1 MLKNFIITPKGQFA
15 TAFGACVVLTVVAAV
30 VSNSSAPD
38 YAVTLRLSH
47 DRVAGSIAD
56 LSAYKFKELIEENS
70 GGKVTVAIYPN
81 NGLSAGDQQKA
92 VEMLKDGA
100 IDIQICSATDLYKL
114 DQRFGTFWLPFLFDN
129 EDQAYFFAKDET
141 VNETIQSWL
150 TPHKLD
156 LLTMHTTGALE
167 LSNNNRVVDSP
178 DDLEGLK
185 IRVAPSDF
193 AGDVIA
199 ELGAEPVE
207 LDFSEVPHALEQGE
221 IQGLTSNL
229 ALYLSSKLYETQP
242 YITLW
247 NGMYDVQVWVAN
259 EESLGK
265 LDDKLKT
272 AFTKSLTETVTWQ
285 HNLFTEFKKLYLK
298 TLEQKGVTI
307 TNLDDAQRQA
317 FREKVKPIYNK
328 YIEALG
334 NDTLLFFLS
343 HRGVEVDQITPL
355 VPIEYNIQK
364 QAEAAAAETVE
375 AVKDVVPVET
385 TEPAE
390 ETAPV
395 AEETT
400 PAAEEAAPAEETAP
414 VAEETTP
421 AAEEAAPAEE
431 TAPVAEETT
440 PAADEAAPAEET
452 APVAEE
458 TAPAAEEAAPAEET
472 APVAEETAPAA
483 EEAAPAE
490 ETAPVAEETAPA
502 AEEATPAEETAPVA
516 EETAPAA
523 EEAAPAEETAP
534 VAEETAPA
542 AEEAAPVAEETA
554 PATEEATPAETALAA
569 EEAAPAETAPVAEET
584 APAADEA
591 APAETAPVAQETIP
605 ATEIVP
611 AQPAPVAEETAP
623 AAEEAVLAEV
633 TTEPA
638 PAPVAEPAPVVEP
651 APAPVAEVPAAPVSG
666 PELHG
671 LVEDDPAVAGFKPV
685 VEDYASAS
693 GFEPVVTENA
703 ALSGQGRTG
712 LVEDIP
718 EVSGFDPIIED
729 YASASGFLPVVEET
743 PAVQGFEPVTTAPR
757 YLHDDRVYQRH
768 VAPARSYNEP
778 RYYRDY
784 RETAPQGF
792 EDSYDYGYDYGYGYD
807 YYAAP
812 RGFDNGCAV
821 PAPRHMAPRGFEPE
835 YRAPAPRHMA
845 PRAPAPVQYQAIPE
859 QSTIQYIEVAP
870 GKFQA
875 VQVTPLQEVQIAPVP
890 APKPK
895 PLPPKAPKAPA
906 PVAPAPAPVAPAPA
920 PVAPAPVPAVAPAPV
935 PAVAPAPVPEVQPA
949 VVQPATAPENEAPAS
964 ITQEPAAP
972 APVEAAPVAVPAEA
986 PVEAAPV
993 AEPAVVEAAPAEAA
1007 PVAVPAEAP
1016 AAPAAAPAEAA
1027 PAA

>member
-129 EDQAYFFAKDET
+129 EEQAYFFAKDET
-141 VNETIQSWL
+141 VNETLQSWL

-167 LSNNNRVVDSP
+167 LSNNNRVIDSP

-193 AGDVIA
+193 ASTVIS

-242 YITLW
+242 YLTLW

-343 HRGVEVDQITPL
+343 HRGVDVDQITPL

-385 TEPAE
+385 TEPA
-390 ETAPV
+390 
-395 AEETT
+395 
-400 PAAEEAAPAEETAP
+400 PAEE
-414 VAEETTP
+414 V
-421 AAEEAAPAEE
+421 
-431 TAPVAEETT
+431 
-440 PAADEAAPAEET
+440 

-458 TAPAAEEAAPAEET
+458 TAPAEEAAPAEEV
-472 APVAEETAPAA
+472 APVAEETAPA
-483 EEAAPAE
+483 EEV
-490 ETAPVAEETAPA
+490 APVAEETAPA
-502 AEEATPAEETAPVA
+502 EEAAPVTEETAPAEEVAPVA
-516 EETAPAA
+516 EETAPA
-523 EEAAPAEETAP
+523 EEAAPAEEVAP

-542 AEEAAPVAEETA
+542 EEA
-554 PATEEATPAETALAA
+554 
-569 EEAAPAETAPVAEET
+569 
-584 APAADEA
+584 
-591 APAETAPVAQETIP
+591 APVAQETIP
-605 ATEIVP
+605 AIELTP

-638 PAPVAEPAPVVEP
+638 PVAD
-651 APAPVAEVPAAPVSG
+651 PAPVAEVPAAPVSG
-666 PELHG
+666 SELHG
-671 LVEDDPAVAGFKPV
+671 LVEDDPAVPGFKPV

-703 ALSGQGRTG
+703 ALSGQGRSG

-718 EVSGFDPIIED
+718 EVSGFAPIIED

-768 VAPARSYNEP
+768 VAPPRGYNEP
-778 RYYRDY
+778 RQYRDYRDY

-821 PAPRHMAPRGFEPE
+821 PAPRHMAPRGFEPD

-845 PRAPAPVQYQAIPE
+845 PRGFEPDYRAPAPRHMVPRAPAPGQYQAIPE

-875 VQVTPLQEVQIAPVP
+875 VQVTPLQEVKIAPVP
-890 APKPK
+890 APKPMPK
-895 PLPPKAPKAPA
+895 PLPPKAPKAPAPAPVAPA

-920 PVAPAPVPAVAPAPV
+920 VVPVAPAPVA

-949 VVQPATAPENEAPAS
+949 VVQPATAPETEAPAS

-972 APVEAAPVAVPAEA
+972 APVEAAPVATPVEAA
-986 PVEAAPV
+986 PVEAAP
-993 AEPAVVEAAPAEAA
+993 AAPE
-1007 PVAVPAEAP
+1007 

>member
-265 LDDKLKT
+265 LDDKLKA

-390 ETAPV
+390 ETAP
-395 AEETT
+395 
-400 PAAEEAAPAEETAP
+400 
-414 VAEETTP
+414 
-421 AAEEAAPAEE
+421 
-431 TAPVAEETT
+431 
-440 PAADEAAPAEET
+440 
-452 APVAEE
+452 
-458 TAPAAEEAAPAEET
+458 AAEEAAPAEET

-490 ETAPVAEETAPA
+490 IAPVAEETAPAAEEAAPAEETAPVAAETAPAAEEAAPAETAPVAEETAPA
-502 AEEATPAEETAPVA
+502 AEEAAPAETAPVA

-534 VAEETAPA
+534 VAAETAP
-542 AEEAAPVAEETA
+542 
-554 PATEEATPAETALAA
+554 AA

-584 APAADEA
+584 APAAEEAAPAETAPVAEETAPAAEEA

-638 PAPVAEPAPVVEP
+638 PAVEPAPAPVAEPAPVVEP

-671 LVEDDPAVAGFKPV
+671 LVEDAPAVAGFKPV

-906 PVAPAPAPVAPAPA
+906 PAPVAPAPAPVAPAPA

-949 VVQPATAPENEAPAS
+949 VVQPATAPETEAPAS

-972 APVEAAPVAVPAEA
+972 APVEPVPVAVPAEAPAA

-993 AEPAVVEAAPAEAA
+993 AEPAVVEAAPAPAETA

>member
-265 LDDKLKT
+265 LDDKLKA

-395 AEETT
+395 AEET
-400 PAAEEAAPAEETAP
+400 
-414 VAEETTP
+414 
-421 AAEEAAPAEE
+421 
-431 TAPVAEETT
+431 
-440 PAADEAAPAEET
+440 
-452 APVAEE
+452 
-458 TAPAAEEAAPAEET
+458 APAAEEAAPAEET

-490 ETAPVAEETAPA
+490 TAPVAEETAPV
-502 AEEATPAEETAPVA
+502 AEEAAPAETAPVA

-523 EEAAPAEETAP
+523 EEAAPAETAP
-534 VAEETAPA
+534 
-542 AEEAAPVAEETA
+542 
-554 PATEEATPAETALAA
+554 AA

-584 APAADEA
+584 APAAEEA

-611 AQPAPVAEETAP
+611 AQPAPIAEETAP

-638 PAPVAEPAPVVEP
+638 PAVEPAPVAEPAPVVE
-651 APAPVAEVPAAPVSG
+651 PAPVAEVPAAPVSG

-671 LVEDDPAVAGFKPV
+671 LVEDDPAVPGFKPV

-821 PAPRHMAPRGFEPE
+821 PAPRHMAPRGFEPD

-890 APKPK
+890 APKPMPK
-895 PLPPKAPKAPA
+895 PLPPKAPK
-906 PVAPAPAPVAPAPA
+906 APAPAPVAPAPA
-920 PVAPAPVPAVAPAPV
+920 PVPAVAPVAPAPV

-949 VVQPATAPENEAPAS
+949 VVQPATAPETEAPAS

-986 PVEAAPV
+986 PV
-993 AEPAVVEAAPAEAA
+993 AEPAPAPAETA

>member
-390 ETAPV
+390 EIAPV
-395 AEETT
+395 AEETTPAAEEAAPAEETT

-414 VAEETTP
+414 VAEETAP

-431 TAPVAEETT
+431 TAPAAE
-440 PAADEAAPAEET
+440 EAAPAET

-502 AEEATPAEETAPVA
+502 AEEAAPAETAPVA
-516 EETAPAA
+516 EETAP
-523 EEAAPAEETAP
+523 
-534 VAEETAPA
+534 
-542 AEEAAPVAEETA
+542 
-554 PATEEATPAETALAA
+554 AA

-584 APAADEA
+584 APAAEEA
-591 APAETAPVAQETIP
+591 APAETTPVDQETIP

-638 PAPVAEPAPVVEP
+638 PAVEPAPAPVAEPAPVVEP
-651 APAPVAEVPAAPVSG
+651 VPAPVAEAPAAPVSG

-906 PVAPAPAPVAPAPA
+906 PAPVAPAPAPVAPAPAPVAPAPA

-935 PAVAPAPVPEVQPA
+935 PEVQPA
-949 VVQPATAPENEAPAS
+949 VVQPATAPETEAPAS

-972 APVEAAPVAVPAEA
+972 APVEPVPVAVPAEAPAA

-993 AEPAVVEAAPAEAA
+993 AEPAVVEAAPAPAETA

>member
-355 VPIEYNIQK
+355 IPIEYNIQK

-431 TAPVAEETT
+431 TAPVAEETA
-440 PAADEAAPAEET
+440 PAAEEAAPAEETAPAAEEAAPAET

-483 EEAAPAE
+483 K
-490 ETAPVAEETAPA
+490 
-502 AEEATPAEETAPVA
+502 
-516 EETAPAA
+516 
-523 EEAAPAEETAP
+523 EAAPAEETAP

-542 AEEAAPVAEETA
+542 AEEAAPAETAPVAEETA
-554 PATEEATPAETALAA
+554 PAA

-584 APAADEA
+584 APAAEEA
-591 APAETAPVAQETIP
+591 APAETAPVDQETIP

-638 PAPVAEPAPVVEP
+638 PAVEPAPAPVAEPAPVVEP
-651 APAPVAEVPAAPVSG
+651 VPAPVAEAPAAPVSG

-906 PVAPAPAPVAPAPA
+906 PAPVAPAPAPVAPAPAPVAPAPA

-935 PAVAPAPVPEVQPA
+935 PEVQPA
-949 VVQPATAPENEAPAS
+949 VVQPATAPETEAPAS

-972 APVEAAPVAVPAEA
+972 APVEPVPVAVPAEAPAA

-993 AEPAVVEAAPAEAA
+993 AEPAVVEAAPAPAETA

>member
-129 EDQAYFFAKDET
+129 EEQAYFFAKDET
-141 VNETIQSWL
+141 VNETLQSWL

-167 LSNNNRVVDSP
+167 LSNNNRVIDSP

-193 AGDVIA
+193 ASTVIS

-242 YITLW
+242 YLTLW

-343 HRGVEVDQITPL
+343 HRGVDVDQITPL

-385 TEPAE
+385 TEPA
-390 ETAPV
+390 
-395 AEETT
+395 
-400 PAAEEAAPAEETAP
+400 PAEE
-414 VAEETTP
+414 V
-421 AAEEAAPAEE
+421 
-431 TAPVAEETT
+431 
-440 PAADEAAPAEET
+440 

-458 TAPAAEEAAPAEET
+458 TAPAEEAAPAEEV
-472 APVAEETAPAA
+472 APVAEETAPA
-483 EEAAPAE
+483 EEAAPTE
-490 ETAPVAEETAPA
+490 EVAPVAEETAPA
-502 AEEATPAEETAPVA
+502 EEAVPAKEV
-516 EETAPAA
+516 
-523 EEAAPAEETAP
+523 AP

-542 AEEAAPVAEETA
+542 AEEAAPVTEETA
-554 PATEEATPAETALAA
+554 PA
-569 EEAAPAETAPVAEET
+569 EEAAPAEEVAPVAEET
-584 APAADEA
+584 APAEEA
-591 APAETAPVAQETIP
+591 APAEEVAPVAEETAPAEEAAPVAQETIP
-605 ATEIVP
+605 AIELTP

-638 PAPVAEPAPVVEP
+638 P
-651 APAPVAEVPAAPVSG
+651 VAEVPAAPVSG
-666 PELHG
+666 SELHG
-671 LVEDDPAVAGFKPV
+671 LVEDDPAVPGFKPV

-703 ALSGQGRTG
+703 ALSGQGRSG

-743 PAVQGFEPVTTAPR
+743 PAVQGFEPITTAPR

-768 VAPARSYNEP
+768 VAPPRGYNEP
-778 RYYRDY
+778 RQYRDYRDY

-821 PAPRHMAPRGFEPE
+821 PAPRHMAPRGFEPD

-845 PRAPAPVQYQAIPE
+845 PRGFEPDYRAPAPHHMVPRAPAPGQYQAIPE

-875 VQVTPLQEVQIAPVP
+875 VQVTPLQEVKIAPVP
-890 APKPK
+890 APKPMPK
-895 PLPPKAPKAPA
+895 PLPPKAPKAPAPAPVAPA

-920 PVAPAPVPAVAPAPV
+920 VVPVAPAPVA

-949 VVQPATAPENEAPAS
+949 VVQPATAPETEAPAS

-972 APVEAAPVAVPAEA
+972 APVEAAPVAA

-993 AEPAVVEAAPAEAA
+993 ATPVEAAPVEAAPAAPEAA
-1007 PVAVPAEAP
+1007 PVEAP

>member
-355 VPIEYNIQK
+355 IPIEYNIQK

-390 ETAPV
+390 ETAP
-395 AEETT
+395 
-400 PAAEEAAPAEETAP
+400 AAEEAAPAEETAP
-414 VAEETTP
+414 VAEETAPAAEEAAPAEIAPVAEETAP

-431 TAPVAEETT
+431 TAPVAAETA
-440 PAADEAAPAEET
+440 PAAEEAAPAETAPVAEETAPAAEEAAPAET

-490 ETAPVAEETAPA
+490 TAPVAEETAP
-502 AEEATPAEETAPVA
+502 
-516 EETAPAA
+516 
-523 EEAAPAEETAP
+523 
-534 VAEETAPA
+534 
-542 AEEAAPVAEETA
+542 
-554 PATEEATPAETALAA
+554 AA

-584 APAADEA
+584 APAAEEA
-591 APAETAPVAQETIP
+591 APAETTPVAQETIP

-638 PAPVAEPAPVVEP
+638 PAVEPAPAPVAEPAPVVEP

-671 LVEDDPAVAGFKPV
+671 LVEDAPAVAGFKPV

-890 APKPK
+890 APKPIPK
-895 PLPPKAPKAPA
+895 PLPPKAPKAPAPA

>member
-129 EDQAYFFAKDET
+129 EEQAYFFAKDET
-141 VNETIQSWL
+141 VNETLQSWL

-395 AEETT
+395 AEEAAPAEETA

-414 VAEETTP
+414 VAEETAP
-421 AAEEAAPAEE
+421 AAEEAAPAE

-440 PAADEAAPAEET
+440 PAAEEAAPAEET

-490 ETAPVAEETAPA
+490 ETAPVAEETTPA
-502 AEEATPAEETAPVA
+502 AEEAAPAETAPVA
-516 EETAPAA
+516 EETTAPAA

-542 AEEAAPVAEETA
+542 AEEAAP
-554 PATEEATPAETALAA
+554 
-569 EEAAPAETAPVAEET
+569 AETAPVAQET
-584 APAADEA
+584 IPAAEEA
-591 APAETAPVAQETIP
+591 TPAETAPVAQETIP

-611 AQPAPVAEETAP
+611 AQPAPIAEETAP

-638 PAPVAEPAPVVEP
+638 PAVEPAPAPVAEPAPVVE
-651 APAPVAEVPAAPVSG
+651 PAPVAEVPAAPVSG

-671 LVEDDPAVAGFKPV
+671 LVEDAPAVPGFKPV

-812 RGFDNGCAV
+812 RGFDNDCAV

-835 YRAPAPRHMA
+835 YRAPSPRHMA

-890 APKPK
+890 A
-895 PLPPKAPKAPA
+895 
-906 PVAPAPAPVAPAPA
+906 
-920 PVAPAPVPAVAPAPV
+920 
-935 PAVAPAPVPEVQPA
+935 VPEVHPA
-949 VVQPATAPENEAPAS
+949 VVQPATAPETEAPAS

-972 APVEAAPVAVPAEA
+972 APVEPAPVAVPAEA

-993 AEPAVVEAAPAEAA
+993 AEPAPAPAETA

>member
-414 VAEETTP
+414 
-421 AAEEAAPAEE
+421 AAE
-431 TAPVAEETT
+431 
-440 PAADEAAPAEET
+440 EAAPAEET

-502 AEEATPAEETAPVA
+502 AEEAAPAETAPVA

-534 VAEETAPA
+534 VAAETAP
-542 AEEAAPVAEETA
+542 
-554 PATEEATPAETALAA
+554 AA

-584 APAADEA
+584 APAAEEA
-591 APAETAPVAQETIP
+591 APAETAPVAEETAPAAEEAAPAETTPVAQETIP

-638 PAPVAEPAPVVEP
+638 PAVEPAPAPVAEPAPVVEP

-671 LVEDDPAVAGFKPV
+671 LVEDAPAVAGFKPV

-792 EDSYDYGYDYGYGYD
+792 EDRYDYGYDYGYGYD

-835 YRAPAPRHMA
+835 YRAPAPRHMD

-890 APKPK
+890 APKPMPK
-895 PLPPKAPKAPA
+895 PLPPKAPKAPAPA

-935 PAVAPAPVPEVQPA
+935 PEVQPA
-949 VVQPATAPENEAPAS
+949 VVQPATAPETEAPAS

-972 APVEAAPVAVPAEA
+972 VAAPAPVEAAPVAA
-986 PVEAAPV
+986 PVEAAP
-993 AEPAVVEAAPAEAA
+993 AADPAPAEAA

>member
-129 EDQAYFFAKDET
+129 EEQAYFFAKDET
-141 VNETIQSWL
+141 VNETLQSWL

-167 LSNNNRVVDSP
+167 LSNNNRVIDSP

-193 AGDVIA
+193 ASTVIS

-242 YITLW
+242 YLTLW

-343 HRGVEVDQITPL
+343 HRGVDVDQITPL

-385 TEPAE
+385 TEPA
-390 ETAPV
+390 
-395 AEETT
+395 
-400 PAAEEAAPAEETAP
+400 PAEE
-414 VAEETTP
+414 V
-421 AAEEAAPAEE
+421 
-431 TAPVAEETT
+431 
-440 PAADEAAPAEET
+440 

-458 TAPAAEEAAPAEET
+458 TAPAEEAAPAEEV
-472 APVAEETAPAA
+472 APVAEETAPA

-490 ETAPVAEETAPA
+490 EVAPVAEETAPA
-502 AEEATPAEETAPVA
+502 EEA
-516 EETAPAA
+516 
-523 EEAAPAEETAP
+523 
-534 VAEETAPA
+534 
-542 AEEAAPVAEETA
+542 
-554 PATEEATPAETALAA
+554 
-569 EEAAPAETAPVAEET
+569 
-584 APAADEA
+584 
-591 APAETAPVAQETIP
+591 APVAQETIP
-605 ATEIVP
+605 AIELTP

-638 PAPVAEPAPVVEP
+638 P
-651 APAPVAEVPAAPVSG
+651 VAEVPAAPVSG
-666 PELHG
+666 SELHG
-671 LVEDDPAVAGFKPV
+671 LVEDDPAVPGFKPV

-703 ALSGQGRTG
+703 ALSGQGRSG

-768 VAPARSYNEP
+768 VAPPRGYNEP
-778 RYYRDY
+778 RQYRDYRDY

-821 PAPRHMAPRGFEPE
+821 PAPRHMAPRGFEPDYRAPAPRHMAPRGFE
-835 YRAPAPRHMA
+835 PDYRAPAPRHMA
-845 PRAPAPVQYQAIPE
+845 PRAPAPSQYQAIPE

-875 VQVTPLQEVQIAPVP
+875 VQVTPLQEVKIAPVP
-890 APKPK
+890 APKPMPK
-895 PLPPKAPKAPA
+895 PLPPKAPKAPAPAPVAPA

-920 PVAPAPVPAVAPAPV
+920 PAVVPVAPAPVA

-949 VVQPATAPENEAPAS
+949 VVQPATAPETEAPAS

-972 APVEAAPVAVPAEA
+972 APVDAAPVAA

-993 AEPAVVEAAPAEAA
+993 ATPVEAAPVATPVEAAPVEAAPVATPVEAAPVEAAPVEAAPVEAAPAA
-1007 PVAVPAEAP
+1007 PE

>member
-265 LDDKLKT
+265 LDDKLKA

-390 ETAPV
+390 ETAP
-395 AEETT
+395 
-400 PAAEEAAPAEETAP
+400 
-414 VAEETTP
+414 
-421 AAEEAAPAEE
+421 
-431 TAPVAEETT
+431 
-440 PAADEAAPAEET
+440 
-452 APVAEE
+452 
-458 TAPAAEEAAPAEET
+458 AAEEAAPAEET

-490 ETAPVAEETAPA
+490 I
-502 AEEATPAEETAPVA
+502 APVA

-534 VAEETAPA
+534 VAAETAP
-542 AEEAAPVAEETA
+542 
-554 PATEEATPAETALAA
+554 AA

-584 APAADEA
+584 APAAEEA
-591 APAETAPVAQETIP
+591 APAETAPVAEETAPASEEAAPAEETAPVAAETAPAAEEAAPAETAPVAEETAPAAEEAAPAETAPVAEETAPAAEEAAPAETTPVAQETIP

-611 AQPAPVAEETAP
+611 AKPAPVAEETAP

-638 PAPVAEPAPVVEP
+638 PAVEPAPAPVAEPAPVVEP
-651 APAPVAEVPAAPVSG
+651 APAPVAEAPVAEVPAAPVSG

-671 LVEDDPAVAGFKPV
+671 LVEDAPAVAGFKPV

>member
-30 VSNSSAPD
+30 VS
-38 YAVTLRLSH
+38 VTLRLSH

-167 LSNNNRVVDSP
+167 LSNNNRVIDSP

-421 AAEEAAPAEE
+421 AAEEAAPAEI
-431 TAPVAEETT
+431 
-440 PAADEAAPAEET
+440 

-490 ETAPVAEETAPA
+490 TAPVAEETAPA
-502 AEEATPAEETAPVA
+502 AEEAATAEETAPVA

-534 VAEETAPA
+534 VAAETAP
-542 AEEAAPVAEETA
+542 
-554 PATEEATPAETALAA
+554 AA

-584 APAADEA
+584 APAAEEA
-591 APAETAPVAQETIP
+591 APAETAPVAEETAPAAEEAAPAETTPVAQETIP

-906 PVAPAPAPVAPAPA
+906 PAPVAPAPAPVAPAPA

-935 PAVAPAPVPEVQPA
+935 PEVQPA
-949 VVQPATAPENEAPAS
+949 VVQPATAPETEAPAS
-964 ITQEPAAP
+964 LTQEPAAP
-972 APVEAAPVAVPAEA
+972 APVEPVPVAVPAEAPAA

-993 AEPAVVEAAPAEAA
+993 AEPAVVEAAPAPAETA

>member
-129 EDQAYFFAKDET
+129 EEQAYFFAKDET
-141 VNETIQSWL
+141 VNETLQSWL

-395 AEETT
+395 AEEAAPAEETA

-414 VAEETTP
+414 VAEETAP
-421 AAEEAAPAEE
+421 AAEEAAPAE

-440 PAADEAAPAEET
+440 PAAEEAAPAEET

-490 ETAPVAEETAPA
+490 ETAPVAEETTPA
-502 AEEATPAEETAPVA
+502 AEEAAPAETAPVA
-516 EETAPAA
+516 EETTAPAA

-542 AEEAAPVAEETA
+542 AEEAAP
-554 PATEEATPAETALAA
+554 
-569 EEAAPAETAPVAEET
+569 AETAPVAQET
-584 APAADEA
+584 IPAAEEA
-591 APAETAPVAQETIP
+591 TPAETAPVAQETIP

-611 AQPAPVAEETAP
+611 AQPAPIAEETAP

-638 PAPVAEPAPVVEP
+638 PAVEPAPAPVAEPAPVVE
-651 APAPVAEVPAAPVSG
+651 PAPVAEVPAAPVSG

-671 LVEDDPAVAGFKPV
+671 LVEDAPAVPGFKPV

-812 RGFDNGCAV
+812 RGFDNDCAV

-835 YRAPAPRHMA
+835 YRAPSPRHMA

-890 APKPK
+890 APKPMPK
-895 PLPPKAPKAPA
+895 PLPPKAPKAPAPA

-920 PVAPAPVPAVAPAPV
+920 PVAPAPVPAVAPVAPAPV
-935 PAVAPAPVPEVQPA
+935 PAVAPAPVPEVHPA
-949 VVQPATAPENEAPAS
+949 VVQPATAPETEAPAS

-972 APVEAAPVAVPAEA
+972 APVEPAPVAVPAEA

-993 AEPAVVEAAPAEAA
+993 AEPAPAPAETA

>member
-129 EDQAYFFAKDET
+129 EEQAYFFAKDET
-141 VNETIQSWL
+141 VNETLQSWL

-167 LSNNNRVVDSP
+167 LSNNNRVIDSP

-193 AGDVIA
+193 ASTVIS

-242 YITLW
+242 YLTLW

-343 HRGVEVDQITPL
+343 HRGVDVDQITPL

-385 TEPAE
+385 TEPA
-390 ETAPV
+390 
-395 AEETT
+395 
-400 PAAEEAAPAEETAP
+400 PAEE
-414 VAEETTP
+414 V
-421 AAEEAAPAEE
+421 
-431 TAPVAEETT
+431 
-440 PAADEAAPAEET
+440 

-458 TAPAAEEAAPAEET
+458 TAPAEEAAPAEEV
-472 APVAEETAPAA
+472 APVAEETAPA

-490 ETAPVAEETAPA
+490 EVAPVAEETAPA
-502 AEEATPAEETAPVA
+502 EEA
-516 EETAPAA
+516 
-523 EEAAPAEETAP
+523 
-534 VAEETAPA
+534 
-542 AEEAAPVAEETA
+542 
-554 PATEEATPAETALAA
+554 
-569 EEAAPAETAPVAEET
+569 
-584 APAADEA
+584 
-591 APAETAPVAQETIP
+591 APVAQETIP
-605 ATEIVP
+605 AIELTP

-638 PAPVAEPAPVVEP
+638 P
-651 APAPVAEVPAAPVSG
+651 VAEVPAAPVSG
-666 PELHG
+666 SELHG
-671 LVEDDPAVAGFKPV
+671 LVEDDPAVPGFKPV

-703 ALSGQGRTG
+703 ALSGQGRSG

-768 VAPARSYNEP
+768 VAPPRGYNEP
-778 RYYRDY
+778 RQYRDYRDY

-821 PAPRHMAPRGFEPE
+821 PAPRHMAPRGFEPDYRAPAPRHMAPRGFE
-835 YRAPAPRHMA
+835 PDYRAPAPRHMA
-845 PRAPAPVQYQAIPE
+845 PRAPAPSQYQAIPE

-875 VQVTPLQEVQIAPVP
+875 VQVTPLQEVKIAPVP
-890 APKPK
+890 APKPMPK
-895 PLPPKAPKAPA
+895 PLPPKAPKAPAPAPVAPA
-906 PVAPAPAPVAPAPA
+906 PVAPAPAPVAPAVV
-920 PVAPAPVPAVAPAPV
+920 PVAPAPVA

-949 VVQPATAPENEAPAS
+949 VVQPATAPETEAPAS

-972 APVEAAPVAVPAEA
+972 APVEAAPVAA

-993 AEPAVVEAAPAEAA
+993 ATPVEAAPVEAAPAA
-1007 PVAVPAEAP
+1007 PE

>member
-385 TEPAE
+385 TE
-390 ETAPV
+390 
-395 AEETT
+395 
-400 PAAEEAAPAEETAP
+400 
-414 VAEETTP
+414 
-421 AAEEAAPAEE
+421 
-431 TAPVAEETT
+431 
-440 PAADEAAPAEET
+440 
-452 APVAEE
+452 
-458 TAPAAEEAAPAEET
+458 
-472 APVAEETAPAA
+472 
-483 EEAAPAE
+483 
-490 ETAPVAEETAPA
+490 
-502 AEEATPAEETAPVA
+502 
-516 EETAPAA
+516 
-523 EEAAPAEETAP
+523 
-534 VAEETAPA
+534 
-542 AEEAAPVAEETA
+542 
-554 PATEEATPAETALAA
+554 
-569 EEAAPAETAPVAEET
+569 
-584 APAADEA
+584 
-591 APAETAPVAQETIP
+591 
-605 ATEIVP
+605 
-611 AQPAPVAEETAP
+611 QP
-623 AAEEAVLAEV
+623 LR
-633 TTEPA
+633 
-638 PAPVAEPAPVVEP
+638 
-651 APAPVAEVPAAPVSG
+651 
-666 PELHG
+666 
-671 LVEDDPAVAGFKPV
+671 KP
-685 VEDYASAS
+685 
-693 GFEPVVTENA
+693 
-703 ALSGQGRTG
+703 
-712 LVEDIP
+712 
-718 EVSGFDPIIED
+718 
-729 YASASGFLPVVEET
+729 
-743 PAVQGFEPVTTAPR
+743 
-757 YLHDDRVYQRH
+757 
-768 VAPARSYNEP
+768 
-778 RYYRDY
+778 
-784 RETAPQGF
+784 PQLK
-792 EDSYDYGYDYGYGYD
+792 
-807 YYAAP
+807 
-812 RGFDNGCAV
+812 R
-821 PAPRHMAPRGFEPE
+821 
-835 YRAPAPRHMA
+835 
-845 PRAPAPVQYQAIPE
+845 
-859 QSTIQYIEVAP
+859 
-870 GKFQA
+870 
-875 VQVTPLQEVQIAPVP
+875 PLQ
-890 APKPK
+890 
-895 PLPPKAPKAPA
+895 
-906 PVAPAPAPVAPAPA
+906 
-920 PVAPAPVPAVAPAPV
+920 
-935 PAVAPAPVPEVQPA
+935 
-949 VVQPATAPENEAPAS
+949 
-964 ITQEPAAP
+964 
-972 APVEAAPVAVPAEA
+972 
-986 PVEAAPV
+986 
-993 AEPAVVEAAPAEAA
+993 
-1007 PVAVPAEAP
+1007 
-1016 AAPAAAPAEAA
+1016 
-1027 PAA
+1027 

>member
-100 IDIQICSATDLYKL
+100 LDIQICSATDLYKL

-265 LDDKLKT
+265 LDDKLKA

-390 ETAPV
+390 ETAP
-395 AEETT
+395 
-400 PAAEEAAPAEETAP
+400 
-414 VAEETTP
+414 
-421 AAEEAAPAEE
+421 
-431 TAPVAEETT
+431 
-440 PAADEAAPAEET
+440 
-452 APVAEE
+452 
-458 TAPAAEEAAPAEET
+458 AAEEAAPAEET

-490 ETAPVAEETAPA
+490 IAPVADETAPAAEEAAPAEETAPVAAETAPAAEEAAPAETAPVAEETAPA
-502 AEEATPAEETAPVA
+502 AEEAAPAETAPVA

-534 VAEETAPA
+534 VAAETAP
-542 AEEAAPVAEETA
+542 
-554 PATEEATPAETALAA
+554 AA

-584 APAADEA
+584 APAAEEA
-591 APAETAPVAQETIP
+591 APAETAPVAEETAPAAEEAAPAETTPVAQETIP

-638 PAPVAEPAPVVEP
+638 PAVEPAPAPVAEPAPVVEP
-651 APAPVAEVPAAPVSG
+651 APAPVAEAPVAEVPAAPVSG

-671 LVEDDPAVAGFKPV
+671 LVEDAPAVAGFKPV

-703 ALSGQGRTG
+703 TLSGQGRTG

-807 YYAAP
+807 YYSAP

-906 PVAPAPAPVAPAPA
+906 PAPVAPAPA
-920 PVAPAPVPAVAPAPV
+920 PVPAVAPAPVPAVAPAPV

-949 VVQPATAPENEAPAS
+949 VVQPATAPETEAPAS

-972 APVEAAPVAVPAEA
+972 APVEPVPVAVPAEAPAA

-993 AEPAVVEAAPAEAA
+993 AEPAVVEAAPAPAETA

>member
-452 APVAEE
+452 APAAEEAAPAEETAPVAEE
-458 TAPAAEEAAPAEET
+458 TAPAAEEAATAEETAPVAEETAPAAEEVAPAEETAPVAEETAPTAEEAAPAEET

-490 ETAPVAEETAPA
+490 
-502 AEEATPAEETAPVA
+502 TAPVA

-523 EEAAPAEETAP
+523 EEAAPAET
-534 VAEETAPA
+534 T
-542 AEEAAPVAEETA
+542 
-554 PATEEATPAETALAA
+554 
-569 EEAAPAETAPVAEET
+569 
-584 APAADEA
+584 
-591 APAETAPVAQETIP
+591 PVAQETIP

-638 PAPVAEPAPVVEP
+638 PAVEPAPAPVAEPAPVVEP
-651 APAPVAEVPAAPVSG
+651 APAPVAEAPVAEVPAAPVSG

-671 LVEDDPAVAGFKPV
+671 LVEDAPAVAGFKPV